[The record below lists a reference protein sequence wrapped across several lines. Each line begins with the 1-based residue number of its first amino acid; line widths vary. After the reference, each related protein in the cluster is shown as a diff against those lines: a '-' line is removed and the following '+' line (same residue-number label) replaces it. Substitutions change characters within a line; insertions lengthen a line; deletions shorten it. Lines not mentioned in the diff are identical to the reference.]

1 MMQLCEFL
9 ILMVPLRAVS
19 VQFITNYF
27 FNEIFSIIFFSYF
40 FQVILKQG
48 LSAFR

>member
-27 FNEIFSIIFFSYF
+27 LMQFLALFFSRTF
-40 FQVILKQG
+40 FK
-48 LSAFR
+48 